1 MTLALQMIVS
11 CVFASMETFCDDN
24 ADPQD
29 EMIYAVKQL
38 DFELPKVRCK
48 STYKMHCLC
57 N

>member
-1 MTLALQMIVS
+1 MIVS